1 MNNNLKSRLHARK
14 YSKCIK
20 TWHEA
25 STLGLTYCSW
35 ESNQGRTKW
44 GGGLGGQFAPL
55 EIRQSDYNALISVI
69 SALPEIGETISA
81 LPPLFKNSRYGTA
94 NQRIIQK

>member
-25 STLGLTYCSW
+25 LTSDYCSW
-35 ESNQGRTKW
+35 ESNQGHTEQG
-44 GGGLGGQFAPL
+44 GGGLGGQLPPL
-55 EIRQSDYNALISVI
+55 EIQQSDYNTLISVI

-81 LPPLFKNSRYGTA
+81 LPPPV
-94 NQRIIQK
+94 QK